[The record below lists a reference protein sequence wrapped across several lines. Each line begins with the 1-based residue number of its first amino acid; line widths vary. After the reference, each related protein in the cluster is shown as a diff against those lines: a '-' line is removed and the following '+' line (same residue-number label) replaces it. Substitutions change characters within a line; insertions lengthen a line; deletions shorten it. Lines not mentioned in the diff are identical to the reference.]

1 MESGVIKSPEV
12 DVRLTRQRQQFSDF
26 VDNSQTERR
35 EAELH
40 RDYFDGKQWT
50 ATERSILEAR
60 GQPCITDNKIKDKV
74 EYMEGVERKTRTDP
88 KAFPRTPKHEQDA
101 DVATDCIRYVFD
113 SNRFAQI
120 KSAVFQNL
128 LVEGFGG
135 AEVIVDRDDPK
146 RILIQKKRWDR
157 IYRDPFSMEP
167 DCSDSMYDG
176 TITWM
181 DYEKA
186 KEKWPKCA
194 EFIELGPAKSSPS
207 SGETQDDKPRW
218 IDTKRKRVQIFEHY
232 ERRNKTIY
240 RSVFCWGGFLEEP
253 TECPYVDDQGK
264 HESPNIYASAYIDR
278 EGKRYGLVQR
288 YVSLQDE
295 VNKRR
300 SKSLHAINSK
310 RIVAEK
316 GAVEDPDKA
325 RREVHKPD
333 GYVEVTPG
341 MRFDVAENFELSAA
355 HFQLLQQAENALSVT
370 GPNAALLGQSGSISG
385 RAKELDQQGG
395 AIQVSVLFDNI
406 RDWQLRVARAVWNR
420 IRQYWDEEMFIRVTD
435 DENGLKFVTINQRLT
450 TGDEQAEA
458 FKRDPEFMA
467 LPEPEKQRVI
477 QNMAQDPA
485 MQAPVVGPDGKPKMK
500 NSVSELDVD
509 IVIDESPD
517 AITIQAEEFQ
527 KLAELAQSGIPIPPD
542 ALIEASQIRNKKQ
555 ILDKMSGAND
565 PNAAAMQQMQQAM
578 QELQARLQTA
588 EATLKEQQALKTA
601 AETDKI
607 RADTV
612 NAEVTA
618 ATTLAQAT
626 SPEPEMAFN

>member
-1 MESGVIKSPEV
+1 MESGVIKTPEV
-12 DVRLTRQRQQFSDF
+12 DERLTRQRQQFSDY
-26 VDNSQTERR
+26 VDNSQTERK

-50 ATERSILEAR
+50 AAEIAILEAR
-60 GQPCITDNKIKDKV
+60 GQPVITDNKIKDKV

-88 KAFPRTPKHEQDA
+88 KAFPRTPKHAQDA

-113 SNRFAQI
+113 KNRFPQI

-135 AEVIVDRDDPK
+135 CEVIVEKDKPK
-146 RILIQKKRWDR
+146 NVLIRKLRWDR
-157 IYRDPFSMEP
+157 SYRDPSSMEP
-167 DCSDSMYDG
+167 DCSDASYVG
-176 TITWM
+176 FVTWM
-181 DYEKA
+181 DYERAKA
-186 KEKWPKCA
+186 KWPKCK
-194 EFIELGPAKSSPS
+194 EFIEMAPARNA
-207 SGETQDDKPRW
+207 GETQDDKPRW
-218 IDTKRKRVQIFEHY
+218 IDAKRKRTQIFEHY
-232 ERRNKTIY
+232 ERRDGKIY

-253 TECPYVDDQGK
+253 ALCPYVNDEGE
-264 HESPNIYASAYIDR
+264 HEWPLIFASAYIDR
-278 EGKRYGLVQR
+278 DGKRYGLVQR

-310 RIVAEK
+310 RIVAEE
-316 GAVEDPDKA
+316 GAVSDPDKA

-333 GYVEVTPG
+333 GYVEVAPG
-341 MRFDVAENFELSAA
+341 MRFDVQENFELSAA

-450 TGDEQAEA
+450 RGDEQAEA
-458 FKRDPEFMA
+458 FKNDPEFQA
-467 LPEPEKQRVI
+467 LPDPEKQRVI
-477 QNMAQDPA
+477 QNMAQDPE
-485 MQAPVVGPDGKPKMK
+485 MQAPALGPDGRPKMK

-509 IVIDESPD
+509 IIIDESPD
-517 AITIQAEEFQ
+517 AITIQAEEFA
-527 KLAELAQSGIPIPPD
+527 KLVELAQSGIPIPPD

-555 ILDKMSGAND
+555 ILDKMNGQND
-565 PNAAAMQQMQQAM
+565 PNAAALQQMQQAM
-578 QELQARLQTA
+578 ADLQARLQLQELALKQAQTDKTDA
-588 EATLKEQQALKTA
+588 EA
-601 AETDKI
+601 DKI
-607 RADTV
+607 RAETV
-612 NAEVTA
+612 TSHVTA
-618 ATTLAQAT
+618 ATTLADAT
-626 SPEPEMAFN
+626 SPMAPEPEFAVN